1 MENAHF
7 LSLVATLLAI
17 GKISSL
23 TMKRDL
29 SFLINFLSPFFA
41 QNDKAVTNIN
51 QKTIQLREER
61 KVKSEFHLFTVTYA
75 K

>member
-7 LSLVATLLAI
+7 LSLVVTLLAI

-61 KVKSEFHLFTVTYA
+61 KIK
-75 K
+75 